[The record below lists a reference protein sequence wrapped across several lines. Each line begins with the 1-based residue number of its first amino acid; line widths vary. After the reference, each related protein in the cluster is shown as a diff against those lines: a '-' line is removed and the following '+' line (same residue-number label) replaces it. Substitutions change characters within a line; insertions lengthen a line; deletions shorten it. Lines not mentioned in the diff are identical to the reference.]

1 MLLSNPL
8 ATSRCFEGEQRRYQ
22 HESAVLNCTMKFSVF
37 LPPQALLASPQRVP
51 VLYWLSGLT
60 CTDEN
65 FVHKAGAQRLAAV
78 LGIAI
83 VTPDTSPRGDDVPG
97 ASDKA
102 WDLGLGAGF
111 YVNATQ
117 HPWEKHYQ
125 MYDYVVN
132 ELPTLVEANLPLDS
146 GRRAIS
152 GHSMGGH
159 GALVVALR
167 NPGRYRSVSA
177 FAPIVAPSRCAWGR
191 KAFGNYLGSD
201 EQTWAPYDATALLRQ
216 AQKRLPMLIDQGDA
230 DSFLQEQ
237 LQPDLLL
244 QAARDCDYPLQYRSR
259 PGYDHSYYFI
269 ATFIEEHLR
278 FHAAHLGVMVP

>member
-1 MLLSNPL
+1 MLLASSLSRLL
-8 ATSRCFEGEQRRYQ
+8 ATSRCFDGEQRRYE
-22 HESAVLNCTMKFSVF
+22 HDSAVLNCSMKFSVF
-37 LPPQALLASPQRVP
+37 LPPQALLEKPQRVP

-65 FVHKAGAQRLAAV
+65 FVHKAGAQRIAAA
-78 LGIAI
+78 LGMAI
-83 VTPDTSPRGDDVPG
+83 VIPDTSPRGDEVPR

-117 HPWEKHYQ
+117 QPWSTHYQ

-132 ELPTLVEANLPLDS
+132 ELPALVEANLPLDA
-146 GRRAIS
+146 GRRALS

-177 FAPIVAPSRCAWGR
+177 FAPIVAPSRSPWGC

-201 EQTWAPYDATALLRQ
+201 ERAWAQYDATALLRQ
-216 AQKRLPMLIDQGDA
+216 AQQRLPMLIDQGEADA
-230 DSFLQEQ
+230 FLQEQ
-237 LQPDLLL
+237 LQPELLL
-244 QAARDCDYPLQYRSR
+244 QAGRDCEYPIQYRSR

-278 FHAAHLGVMVP
+278 FHAAHLA

>member
-1 MLLSNPL
+1 MPLHLLT
-8 ATSRCFEGEQRRYQ
+8 TSRCFDGEQRRYQ
-22 HESAVLNCTMKFSVF
+22 HDSAVLNCAMKFSVF
-37 LPPQALLASPQRVP
+37 LPPQALLEKPQCVP

-65 FVHKAGAQRLAAV
+65 FVHKAGAQRLAAA

-83 VTPDTSPRGDDVPG
+83 VIPDTSPRGDDVPG
-97 ASDKA
+97 APDKA

-117 HPWEKHYQ
+117 QPWSTHYR

-132 ELPTLVEANLPLDS
+132 ELPALVEANLPLD
-146 GRRAIS
+146 GERRALS

-177 FAPIVAPSRCAWGR
+177 FAPIVAPSQCAWGR
-191 KAFGNYLGSD
+191 KAFSHYLGAD
-201 EQTWAPYDATALLRQ
+201 ERSWAQYDATALLRE
-216 AQKRLPMLIDQGDA
+216 AQQRLPMLIDQGEA
-230 DSFLQEQ
+230 DTFLREQ
-237 LQPDLLL
+237 LQPEILL
-244 QAARDCDYPLQYRSR
+244 QAAKDCGYAVQYRNR

-278 FHAAHLGVMVP
+278 FHAAHLGTIRV